1 LLALPVIGGG
11 VARGAEDPL
20 RFALIGAGGRGR
32 YLHQTFQNLGA
43 RCEAVCDVYE
53 PNLMAAKEA
62 SPAEARTY
70 FDYRRML
77 EREKLDFVVVG
88 TPDHHHCPN
97 LLAALDAGLDVY
109 TEKPLSLSLEESAR
123 MVKAVKN
130 SDRIVQVGMQ
140 RRSMGHIYK
149 LKEHI
154 ADGVIGE
161 VSLAKAKWNWN
172 FTVPLDNSPLPGK
185 LEWDL
190 FLGDAPKR
198 DLEPKRFR
206 WWRGFY
212 DYSGG
217 NMTDQGTHL
226 MDVVQWMTGN
236 EAPVSA
242 VAQGYIAAAKAGA
255 DVTGM
260 DVDPAAIEMAVKT
273 ARANRVTCRWIAG
286 DALRITD
293 DDLSC
298 YDVIIAGDVFYEE
311 RFAEGITGVLRNAR
325 RAGLRNIAADVGRT
339 FRPRTGVRVLC
350 SMRIP
355 VYREIEGIDYRD
367 TNIITLAAE

>member
-1 LLALPVIGGG
+1 MTALHPGGIPWIEPAAMTSPIVTEYMRQFG
-11 VARGAEDPL
+11 KLSPDPL
-20 RFALIGAGGRGR
+20 CPELRAWNTARLHDLWVLTGGNDGR
-32 YLHQTFQNLGA
+32 APIPFWGIVWPGA
-43 RCEAVCDVYE
+43 RA
-53 PNLMAAKEA
+53 L
-62 SPAEARTY
+62 ARY
-70 FDYRRML
+70 
-77 EREKLDFVVVG
+77 
-88 TPDHHHCPN
+88 
-97 LLAALDAGLDVY
+97 
-109 TEKPLSLSLEESAR
+109 
-123 MVKAVKN
+123 
-130 SDRIVQVGMQ
+130 I
-140 RRSMGHIYK
+140 
-149 LKEHI
+149 
-154 ADGVIGE
+154 
-161 VSLAKAKWNWN
+161 
-172 FTVPLDNSPLPGK
+172 LDNSVDFAGRRVLDIGT
-185 LEWDL
+185 
-190 FLGDAPKR
+190 G
-198 DLEPKRFR
+198 
-206 WWRGFY
+206 
-212 DYSGG
+212 SGI
-217 NMTDQGTHL
+217 
-226 MDVVQWMTGN
+226 
-236 EAPVSA
+236 AA
-242 VAQGYIAAAKAGA
+242 IAAAKAGA